1 VGELKMVVTAR
12 DDEIASLKDKMFRLQ
27 DALTTKEALVAQLE
41 PTCERQEGQLED
53 LHRQLDESRRAHDV
67 AEQANEEARLQMIS
81 QNESNHQLLEK
92 LLAEQRSTFGEVP
105 AVDRPTSLG
114 WPGPFF

>member
-1 VGELKMVVTAR
+1 MGPHPDPGPPLLTTVCSATWQVGELKMVVTAR

-41 PTCERQEGQLED
+41 PTCERQEGQLE
-53 LHRQLDESRRAHDV
+53 
-67 AEQANEEARLQMIS
+67 
-81 QNESNHQLLEK
+81 K